1 MKRLAFAAVFLS
13 PVLFSAPTAFA
24 KGGGCAET
32 CALSEAPEVQSE
44 AEFRASLNA
53 WLATD
58 MKSESLDLDTLLY
71 YAGSTAHFL
80 AALGELDLDPVR
92 GAFLQSELART
103 QVTMEM
109 RLVDDSGAIRGT
121 VLAAGIPLGEKQH
134 LRFRSTGS
142 LGHLESGGRVRRV
155 GLNHIWSRW

>member
-1 MKRLAFAAVFLS
+1 MKALVLVAALLGAS
-13 PVLFSAPTAFA
+13 PAVAG
-24 KGGGCAET
+24 GGGCAET
-32 CALSEAPEVQSE
+32 CSLSEAPSLQTEAQFRQS
-44 AEFRASLNA
+44 LQA
-53 WLATD
+53 WLSLEMDA
-58 MKSESLDLDTLLY
+58 ESLPLDTLLY
-71 YAGSTAHFL
+71 YADSTAHFL
-80 AALGELDLDPVR
+80 VALDGLRLESPR
-92 GAFLQSELART
+92 RAFLLRELERT

-109 RLVDDSGAIRGT
+109 RLVDDSGALRGT